1 MKTLFLSGHGVNLR
15 VENSRLI
22 IRDGCEYERREPA
35 EYELRP
41 KGDDYDSIVIYGHSG
56 NISLEALKWL
66 SKHNVQLTI
75 LNWDGQLLNTVLIPE
90 IKKGATRFNQYKVFD
105 GKGRVDI
112 AKKFIDAKIASSITV
127 LNWLTQRYPELKDTK
142 KASFDELNLYK
153 GDLAGAATISQ
164 ILGIEGM
171 VARNYWLIL
180 AEIFDKKWKFEGRL
194 IGKTGRPMGATDPI
208 NALFNYGYSILESQC
223 WRAINAYGLDPYIG
237 FVHQMAAGKYPL
249 VYDLQEPF
257 RWLIDVAIIDA
268 LEKGMF
274 TKKDFIRTDNYVIR
288 LSSAGT
294 KKLLEA
300 VNVQFTNR
308 VQFRGNSWEWG
319 YVIIQKAGEFVHFI
333 SESKPD
339 FDFSSPAPTL
349 TRDDT
354 PELRDKV
361 LAISYYNWMK
371 AGYSKGSLHYLKMNA
386 KSEKP
391 FRVYGKMKEKLDAYS
406 N

>member
-15 VENSRLI
+15 VENARLK

-66 SKHNVQLTI
+66 SKQNVQLNI

-90 IKKGATRFNQYKVFD
+90 TKKGATRFNQYKAFD

-112 AKKFIDAKIASSITV
+112 AKKFIDAKITSSVAV
-127 LNWLTQRYPELKDTK
+127 LDWLTQRYPELKESK
-142 KASFDELNLYK
+142 KASFDELNRYK
-153 GDLAGAATISQ
+153 GDLAEVKTISE

-223 WRAINAYGLDPYIG
+223 WRAINANGLDPYIG
-237 FVHQMAAGKYPL
+237 FVHQMTAGKYPL

-257 RWLIDVAIIDA
+257 RWLVDVAIIDA
-268 LEKGMF
+268 LEKGTF

-308 VQFRGNSWEWG
+308 VQFRGKSWEWG
-319 YVIIQKAGEFVHFI
+319 YVIIQKTGEFVI
-333 SESKPD
+333 YLSGANSD
-339 FDFSSPAPTL
+339 FGFNEPSPIL
-349 TRDDT
+349 SRDDT
-354 PELRDKV
+354 PELREMV
-361 LAISYYNWMK
+361 LAISYYNWRK
-371 AGYSKGSLHYLKMNA
+371 AGNSKGSLHYLKKNA

-391 FRVYGKMKEKLDAYS
+391 FRVYGKMKDKLDAYS
-406 N
+406 Q